1 MAWEFAGRTIAT
13 DDEGY
18 LKERSDWSPEL
29 RDFMAAQMGLTL
41 TPEHLTIIAMV
52 QRYYDEYETTPPI
65 RGLIKLLSQEGHE
78 ELADSIKLAILFPE
92 GAAKSAAKLA
102 GLPKPV
108 KCI

>member
-65 RGLIKLLSQEGHE
+65 RGLIKLLRQEGHE
-78 ELADSIKLAILFPE
+78 ELADSIKLAILVPE